1 MKKYVPTLF
10 TLANLC
16 CGVLAVMIGELYISS
31 ILIFSGLIFDVFD
44 GFSARLLNAQS
55 ELGKQLD
62 SLADLIT
69 FGLAPAYLYYQIAPG
84 IEWWFF
90 VGPLAL
96 VIASAL
102 RLGKFNTLPS
112 SKYFIGLPTP
122 ASAIF
127 FLGIFLSFHDRQV
140 TIENLVNNPIVY
152 TIIPVIVG
160 LLMIS
165 RMTMFSLKG
174 LNKSF
179 SSYLP
184 FLVLVVLTL
193 ALAIFNWRLAFSG
206 LVILYIL
213 ISVLTTPET
222 KVV

>member
-1 MKKYVPTLF
+1 MKKHVPTLF

-16 CGVLAVMIGELYISS
+16 CGVMAVMIGELYISS
-31 ILIFSGLIFDVFD
+31 ALIFAGLIFDVFD
-44 GFSARLLNAQS
+44 GFSARLLHAQS

-62 SLADLIT
+62 SLSDLIT
-69 FGLAPAYLYYQIAPG
+69 FGLAPAFLYFQLAPG

-90 VGPLAL
+90 IGPLAL
-96 VIASAL
+96 VICSAL

-127 FLGIFLSFHDRQV
+127 FLGIFLAFQSQQSAV
-140 TIENLVNNPIVY
+140 ENLVNNPIVY
-152 TIIPVIVG
+152 TIVPIIVG

-174 LNKSF
+174 LNKSLT
-179 SSYLP
+179 SYLP
-184 FLVLVVLTL
+184 FLVLIILTATL
-193 ALAIFNWRLAFSG
+193 AFFNWQLAFSG
-206 LVILYIL
+206 LIIFYIF
-213 ISVLTTPET
+213 ISVLTTPES